1 MAVVINEFETV
12 AAPPRTERGAESESG
27 GGGGE
32 EAPHPPE
39 HEIAKMMDMHA
50 CRAERLRAY

>member
-12 AAPPRTERGAESESG
+12 AAPPRTERGAESDS
-27 GGGGE
+27 GGGE
-32 EAPHPPE
+32 EAPQPAE
-39 HEIAKMMDMHA
+39 HEIAKMMEMHA

>member
-12 AAPPRTERGAESESG
+12 AAPPRTERGAESDS

-32 EAPHPPE
+32 EAPQPAE